1 MKRIIINLAI
11 IILCIPAFR
20 ASAQDVP
27 GPYIGARFMPTFSD
41 FQLKQV
47 NGDLVETKAVL
58 GYGFGGLLG
67 INLSNHFALQGE
79 VLYSALAQNYLDNFN
94 QEHRVNL
101 DYLNIPLLVVL
112 NTNSSSAV
120 NLNLTAGPQFGILL
134 GSKFE
139 STGTAEGDT
148 VTAVLGA
155 KAADF
160 GIAYGAGIDF
170 SLGPVVTL
178 DLGYR
183 GVIGLVDISDQSQ
196 SITTD
201 QFYILDR
208 SHVMTYAAYA
218 GLKFKF

>member
-101 DYLNIPLLVVL
+101 DYLNIPLLIVL

-160 GIAYGAGIDF
+160 GIAAATGGA
-170 SLGPVVTL
+170 
-178 DLGYR
+178 
-183 GVIGLVDISDQSQ
+183 
-196 SITTD
+196 
-201 QFYILDR
+201 
-208 SHVMTYAAYA
+208 
-218 GLKFKF
+218 